1 MCNFSVVYFQNSKLA
16 LNTSTLFQVWKDFQ
30 WFFTFLVPQSF
41 ASCSCAFWLFF
52 IYFLNFIFNIRET
65 FKTVITIY
73 NILKVS
79 WFVFK
84 LLSFCYIFFSLL
96 LTIWYFQICV
106 SIKFACC
113 ILNKVFK
120 GICKCFIID

>member
-1 MCNFSVVYFQNSKLA
+1 MCNFSVVYFKNSKLA

-52 IYFLNFIFNIRET
+52 IYFFNFIFNIRET

-73 NILKVS
+73 NILKAS

-96 LTIWYFQICV
+96 PTIGYFQICV
-106 SIKFACC
+106 SIKFAYC

-120 GICKCFIID
+120 GISKCFIIE